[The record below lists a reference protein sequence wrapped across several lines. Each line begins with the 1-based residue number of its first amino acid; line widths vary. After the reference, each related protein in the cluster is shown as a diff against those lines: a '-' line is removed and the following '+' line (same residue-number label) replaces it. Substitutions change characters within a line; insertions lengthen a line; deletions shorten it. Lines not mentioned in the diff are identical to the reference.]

1 MASSQCKAA
10 RSPARSALLC
20 AFLSLT
26 WLPLCSST
34 WAQGSAEVRLSR
46 YTTGSTQPDA
56 SQLDPLEAMVQVS
69 LPRTSVATVGE
80 AVNYLLLRTGYRLAD
95 PPEAASPPIPFLS
108 MPLPEVHRQL
118 GPYSV
123 RTALSV
129 LVGVPFALSVDPA
142 HRLVSFRTAPS
153 EVRDT
158 ASAATRGRATEH
170 ADRISTGSTR

>member
-1 MASSQCKAA
+1 MASSQYKAA
-10 RSPARSALLC
+10 RSPATSALLS
-20 AFLSLT
+20 ALLSMT

-46 YTTGSTQPDA
+46 YTTDSTRPDA
-56 SQLDPLEAMVQVS
+56 QQLDPLEAMVQVS
-69 LPRTSVATVGE
+69 LPRTSVGTVGE
-80 AVNYLLLRTGYRLAD
+80 AVNYLLLRSGYRLAD
-95 PPEAASPPIPFLS
+95 PAGAASPPIPILS

-129 LVGVPFALSVDPA
+129 LVGAPFTLSVDPA
-142 HRLVSFRTAPS
+142 HRQVSFRTPPP
-153 EVRDT
+153 EVRET
-158 ASAATRGRATEH
+158 TTAATRGRATEH